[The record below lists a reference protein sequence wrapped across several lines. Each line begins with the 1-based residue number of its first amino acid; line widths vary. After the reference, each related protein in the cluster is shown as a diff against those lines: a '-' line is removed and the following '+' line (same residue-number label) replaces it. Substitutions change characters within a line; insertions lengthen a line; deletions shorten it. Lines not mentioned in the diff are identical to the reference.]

1 MKIADR
7 KHDETSVSG
16 TKMIENVSRSFR
28 GSPSSRS
35 FSRRGFLQGA
45 LASGV
50 FVLSARFVSQPLWA
64 AEGEA
69 PPAPFEP
76 GLWMSIAS
84 DGTVTIVAH
93 RSEMGCGS
101 RTALPLVVTDEL
113 DADWSKVKIEQAP
126 GDPKYGDQD
135 TDGSHSVR
143 SSFDL
148 MRQVG
153 ATGRVMLISAAATQ
167 WGVSPKEC
175 STEPHFVVHR
185 ASGRK
190 LGYGELASAAAK
202 LPVPKKEDVPLK
214 ARSEWRY
221 IGKESNSLFDLP
233 EIITGKAVFGMDATM
248 PGMVFASVEHPPVL
262 GQKIKSYDDKATLK
276 VPGVQKTL
284 TIDPF
289 KPPHLFQPLGGVA
302 VIADNTWAAFKG
314 RKSLNIEWDASP
326 HAVYNSGPF
335 RKTLEATSRQPG
347 KVARNVGDVDA
358 EFARVQ
364 KAGGGEFK
372 IVEAEYY
379 APHLAHA
386 SMEPP
391 VAVAEYRDGKVVA
404 WAPTQNPQ
412 AVQDTIASVLGI
424 KKEDVT
430 CHVTLLGGGF
440 GRKSKPDQVAEAAVL
455 SKQLGKPVKVV
466 WSREDDIHFDFF
478 HSVAA
483 MYMKAAVGP
492 NGKPS
497 AWLQRTVYPPIA
509 STFDA
514 SATYADDEMGL
525 GWNNLPFDIPNHR
538 AENGPADYH
547 VRIGWLRSV
556 ANIYHAFA
564 IHSFADEL
572 AKSANKDSVQ
582 YFLDL
587 IGPARIVPLTYK
599 DDEADEKDRYPLDT
613 ARLRRVVEVAAEKSG
628 WGKRSAG
635 LGKGRGMGIA
645 AHRSFLTYVATVV
658 EVEVDSRGQ
667 VHIPG
672 VWTAVDAG
680 TVVSPDNVRNQFEG
694 AAVFGTSLALF
705 GEITATNG
713 VIDQSNFNNYQVARM
728 NRAPRHVEVHI
739 VASEAP
745 PAGVGEPGVP
755 PFAPALYNAVFAAT
769 GKRAR
774 ELPLSKTKLV

>member
-1 MKIADR
+1 M
-7 KHDETSVSG
+7 SV
-16 TKMIENVSRSFR
+16 IENVSR
-28 GSPSSRS
+28 
-35 FSRRGFLQGA
+35 RRFVQGA
-45 LASGV
+45 LAGGV
-50 FVLSARFVSQPLWA
+50 LILAARYAPRLLRA
-64 AEGEA
+64 AD
-69 PPAPFEP
+69 EP
-76 GLWMSIAS
+76 TSLTAVEPSLWMAIAS

-101 RTALPLVVTDEL
+101 RTALPLVVADEL
-113 DADWSKVKIEQAP
+113 DADWSRVKIDQAI

-153 ATGRVMLISAAATQ
+153 GAGRAMLITAAAAQ
-167 WGVSPKEC
+167 WNVSAKDC
-175 STEPHFVVHR
+175 TTEPHFVVHR
-185 ASGRK
+185 SSGRK
-190 LGYGELASAAAK
+190 LGYGELAAAAAK
-202 LPVPKKEDVPLK
+202 LPVPKTEDLK
-214 ARSEWRY
+214 LKSRSEWRY
-221 IGKESNSLFDLP
+221 IGKESNSLFDLADMV
-233 EIITGKAVFGMDATM
+233 TGKAIFGMDATM
-248 PGMVFASVEHPPVL
+248 PGMVFASIEHPPVL
-262 GQKIKSYDDKATLK
+262 GQKIKSYDDKAALK
-276 VPGVQKTL
+276 VPGVKQTL
-284 TIDPF
+284 TIDTV
-289 KPPHLFQPLGGVA
+289 KPPHQFQPLGGVA

-314 RKSLNIEWDASP
+314 RKSLKIEWDSSP
-326 HAVYNSGPF
+326 HSVYNSAAY
-335 RKTLEATSRQPG
+335 RKTLEATSQKPG
-347 KVARNVGDVDA
+347 KVVRNIGDVDA
-358 EFARVQ
+358 IFA
-364 KAGGGEFK
+364 KGGK
-372 IVEAEYY
+372 IIEAEYY
-379 APHLAHA
+379 APHLAHV

-391 VAVAEYRDGKVVA
+391 VAVAEYRDGKVLA

-412 AVQDTIASVLGI
+412 AVQDTIATALGI

-466 WSREDDIHFDFF
+466 WTREDDIRFDFF

-483 MYMKAAVGP
+483 MYMKAAIGA
-492 NGKPS
+492 NGKPT
-497 AWLQRTVYPPIA
+497 AWLQRSVFPPID

-514 SATYADDEMGL
+514 TATYGDGEMGL

-538 AENGPADYH
+538 AENGPAEYH

-564 IHSFADEL
+564 IQSFADEL
-572 AKSANKDSVQ
+572 AKSANQDSVE
-582 YFLDL
+582 YLLGL
-587 IGPARIVPLTYK
+587 IGPPRIVNLEHK
-599 DDEADEKDRYPLDT
+599 ADDAEEAKLFPLDT
-613 ARLRRVVEVAAEKSG
+613 ARLRRVVEIAADKSG
-628 WGKRSAG
+628 WGKRSI
-635 LGKGRGMGIA
+635 GKGRGLGIA

-658 EVEVDSRGQ
+658 EVEVDNKGQ

-713 VIDQSNFNNYQVARM
+713 VIDQSNFNNYPITRM
-728 NRAPRHVEVHI
+728 NRGPRQISVHI
-739 VASEAP
+739 VESEAP

-769 GKRAR
+769 GKRVR

>member
-1 MKIADR
+1 MK
-7 KHDETSVSG
+7 V
-16 TKMIENVSRSFR
+16 IENVSRPI
-28 GSPSSRS
+28 G
-35 FSRRGFLQGA
+35 RRGFLQAA
-45 LASGV
+45 LAGGA
-50 FVLSARFVSQPLWA
+50 FVLAARLVPEPLWA
-64 AEGEA
+64 GEGDA
-69 PPAPFEP
+69 AAASSFEP
-76 GLWMSIAS
+76 SLWMLIAS
-84 DGTVTIVAH
+84 DGAVTIVAH

-101 RTALPLVVTDEL
+101 RTALPLVVADEL
-113 DADWSKVKIEQAP
+113 DADWSKVKIEQAI
-126 GDPKYGDQD
+126 GDLKYGDQD

-143 SSFDL
+143 SNFDL

-153 ATGRVMLISAAATQ
+153 ATGRAMLITAAAAQ
-167 WGVSPKEC
+167 WGVSAREC
-175 STEPHFVVHR
+175 ATEAHFVVHR
-185 ASGRK
+185 TSGRK
-190 LGYGELASAAAK
+190 LGYGELAAAAAK

-221 IGKESNSLFDLP
+221 IGKESNSLFDLAD
-233 EIITGKAVFGMDATM
+233 IVTGKAAFGLDAAM
-248 PGMVFASVEHPPVL
+248 PGMVYASVEHPPVL
-262 GQKIKSYDDKATLK
+262 GQKIKSYDDAATLK
-276 VPGVQKTL
+276 VPGVRKTL

-289 KPPHLFQPLGGVA
+289 KPPHQFQPLGGVA

-314 RKSLNIEWDASP
+314 RKSLKIEWDSSP
-326 HAVYNSGPF
+326 HQAYNSAAF
-335 RKTLEATSRQPG
+335 RKTLETTARQPG
-347 KVARNVGDVDA
+347 KIVRNVGDVDA
-358 EFARVQ
+358 AFA
-364 KAGGGEFK
+364 KEGAK
-372 IVEAEYY
+372 IIEAEYY
-379 APHLAHA
+379 TPHLAHA

-391 VAVAEYRDGKVVA
+391 VAVAEYRDGKVRA
-404 WAPTQNPQ
+404 WAPTQSPQ
-412 AVQDTIASVLGI
+412 AVQETIAGVLGI

-492 NGKPS
+492 NGKPT
-497 AWLQRTVYPPIA
+497 AWLQRTAYPPIG
-509 STFDA
+509 STFDV
-514 SATYADDEMGL
+514 SARYADDEMGL

-547 VRIGWLRSV
+547 VRIGWFRSV
-556 ANIYHAFA
+556 ANIYHSFA

-572 AKSANKDSVQ
+572 AHHAGKDSVE
-582 YFLDL
+582 YLLDL
-587 IGPARIVPLTYK
+587 VGPARIVQLDLK
-599 DDEADEKDRYPLDT
+599 GDEAEDAKTYPLDT
-613 ARLRRVVEVAAEKSG
+613 ARWRRVIEIAAERSG
-628 WGKRSAG
+628 WTKHPS
-635 LGKGRGMGIA
+635 GKGRGMGIA

-658 EVEVDSRGQ
+658 EVEVDSKGQ
-667 VHIPG
+667 VHIPN

-680 TVVSPDNVRNQFEG
+680 TVVSPDNIRNQFEG

-705 GEITATNG
+705 GEITATKG
-713 VIDQSNFNNYQVARM
+713 VIDQSNFHNYQLTRM
-728 NRAPRHVEVHI
+728 SRAPRHIDVHI

-755 PFAPALYNAVFAAT
+755 PFAPALCNAIFAAT

>member
-1 MKIADR
+1 MKLIDNLSANN
-7 KHDETSVSG
+7 
-16 TKMIENVSRSFR
+16 NVSRPV
-28 GSPSSRS
+28 SPN
-35 FSRRGFLQGA
+35 FSRRGFLQAALVSGA
-45 LASGV
+45 L
-50 FVLSARFVSQPLWA
+50 VLTARFIPEPLWA

-69 PPAPFEP
+69 ARPFEP
-76 GLWMSIAS
+76 SVWMSIAP

-101 RTALPLVVTDEL
+101 RTALPLVVADEL
-113 DADWSKVKIEQAP
+113 DADWTRVRLEQAI
-126 GDPKYGDQD
+126 GDPKYGEQD

-143 SSFDL
+143 SNFDL

-153 ATGRVMLISAAATQ
+153 ATGRAMLISAAAAQ
-167 WGVSPKEC
+167 WNVSPKEC
-175 STEPHFVVHR
+175 TTDPHFVVHT

-190 LGYGELASAAAK
+190 LGYGEVAAAAAK

-214 ARSEWRY
+214 ERSQWRY

-233 EIITGKAVFGMDATM
+233 EIVTGKAIFGMDATM
-248 PGMVFASVEHPPVL
+248 PGMVYASIEHPPVL
-262 GQKIKSYDDKATLK
+262 GQKIKSYDDKAALQVT
-276 VPGVQKTL
+276 GVQKTL

-289 KPPHLFQPLGGVA
+289 KPPHMFQPLGGVA
-302 VIADNTWAAFKG
+302 VIADNSYAAFKG
-314 RKSLNIEWDASP
+314 RKSLKIEWDSSP
-326 HAVYNSGPF
+326 NEVYNSGPF
-335 RKTLEATSRQPG
+335 RKTLEATSRKPC
-347 KVARNVGDVDA
+347 KVVRNVGDVDA
-358 EFARVQ
+358 TFAQ
-364 KAGGGEFK
+364 SAKAGGK
-372 IVEAEYY
+372 IIDAEYY
-379 APHLAHA
+379 TPHLAHA

-391 VAVAEYRDGKVVA
+391 VAVAEYRDGKVLA

-412 AVQDTIASVLGI
+412 AVQETIAGVLGI

-466 WSREDDIHFDFF
+466 WSREDDIRFDYF

-483 MYMKAAVGP
+483 MYMKAAIGAD
-492 NGKPS
+492 GKPT
-497 AWLQRTVYPPIA
+497 AWLQRTVYPPIG
-509 STFDA
+509 STFDTKA
-514 SATYADDEMGL
+514 VYADDEMGL

-572 AKSANKDSVQ
+572 AHNAKKDPVQ
-582 YFLDL
+582 YLLDL
-587 IGPARIVPLTYK
+587 IGPARIVALDLK
-599 DDEADEKDRYPLDT
+599 GDEAEDAKQYPLDT
-613 ARLRRVVEVAAEKSG
+613 ARLRRVVEIAAEKSG
-628 WGKRSAG
+628 WGKSPM
-635 LGKGRGMGIA
+635 GKGRGLGIA

-658 EVEVDSRGQ
+658 EVEVDGRGQ
-667 VHIPG
+667 VHIPN

-680 TVVSPDNVRNQFEG
+680 TTVSPDNIRNQFEG

-705 GEITATNG
+705 SEITATNG
-713 VIDQSNFNNYQVARM
+713 AIDQSNFHNYQIARM
-728 NRAPRHVEVHI
+728 NRAPRHIDIHI
-739 VASEAP
+739 VKSEAP
-745 PAGVGEPGVP
+745 PAGVGEPGLP
-755 PFAPALYNAVFAAT
+755 PIAPALYNAVFAAT
-769 GKRAR
+769 GKRVR

>member
-1 MKIADR
+1 MKL
-7 KHDETSVSG
+7 
-16 TKMIENVSRSFR
+16 IENVSANVNR
-28 GSPSSRS
+28 PI
-35 FSRRGFLQGA
+35 SRRGFLHAALVSGA
-45 LASGV
+45 
-50 FVLSARFVSQPLWA
+50 FVLSARFVPEPLWA

-69 PPAPFEP
+69 AAPAFEP
-76 GLWMSIAS
+76 SLWMSIAP

-101 RTALPLVVTDEL
+101 RTALPLVVADEL
-113 DADWSKVKIEQAP
+113 DADWSKVRIEQAI

-143 SSFDL
+143 SNFHL

-153 ATGRVMLISAAATQ
+153 ATGRVMLIGAAAAQ

-175 STEPHFVVHR
+175 TTEPHFVVHR

-190 LGYGELASAAAK
+190 LGYGEVAAAAAQ
-202 LPVPKKEDVPLK
+202 LPVPKKKDVPLK
-214 ARSEWRY
+214 SRAEWRY

-233 EIITGKAVFGMDATM
+233 EIVTGQAIFGMDATM
-248 PGMVFASVEHPPVL
+248 PGMVYASIEHPPVL
-262 GQKIKSYDDKATLK
+262 GQKIKSYDDKSALK
-276 VPGVQKTL
+276 VPGVRKTL
-284 TIDPF
+284 MIDTF
-289 KPPHLFQPLGGVA
+289 KPPHQFQPLGGVA

-314 RKSLNIEWDASP
+314 RKSLKIEWDIHSSP
-326 HAVYNSGPF
+326 HSVYNSAPF

-347 KVARNVGDVDA
+347 KVVRNVRDVDA
-358 EFARVQ
+358 AFA
-364 KAGGGEFK
+364 KGGK
-372 IVEAEYY
+372 IIEAEYY
-379 APHLAHA
+379 TPHLAHV

-391 VAVAEYRDGKVVA
+391 VAVAEYRDGKVLA

-412 AVQDTIASVLGI
+412 AVQETIAGVLGI

-492 NGKPS
+492 DGKPT
-497 AWLQRTVYPPIA
+497 AWLQRTVYPPID
-509 STFDA
+509 STFNA

-572 AKSANKDSVQ
+572 AKAANKDSVE
-582 YFLDL
+582 YLLDL
-587 IGPARIVPLTYK
+587 IGPPRIVNLDLK
-599 DDEADEKDRYPLDT
+599 GDEAEDARNYPLDT
-613 ARLRRVVEVAAEKSG
+613 GRLRRVVEIAAEKSG
-628 WGKRSAG
+628 WGKRAMG
-635 LGKGRGMGIA
+635 MDMGKGHGMGIA

-658 EVEVDSRGQ
+658 EVEVDSKGQ
-667 VHIPG
+667 VHIPN

-680 TVVSPDNVRNQFEG
+680 TIVSPDNIRNQFEG

-713 VIDQSNFNNYQVARM
+713 VIDQSNFHNFQITRM
-728 NRAPRHVEVHI
+728 NRAPRNIEVHI
-739 VASEAP
+739 VESEAP

-755 PFAPALYNAVFAAT
+755 PFAPALYNAVFGAT
-769 GKRAR
+769 GKRVR
-774 ELPLSKTKLV
+774 ELPLSKTKLA

>member
-1 MKIADR
+1 MKI
-7 KHDETSVSG
+7 
-16 TKMIENVSRSFR
+16 IENVSLHA
-28 GSPSSRS
+28 
-35 FSRRGFLQGA
+35 SRRGFLHGA

-50 FVLSARFVSQPLWA
+50 FVLSARFIPRPLWA

-69 PPAPFEP
+69 PPPAFQPS
-76 GLWMSIAS
+76 LWMSIAS
-84 DGTVTIVAH
+84 DGTVTVVAH

-101 RTALPLVVTDEL
+101 RTALPLVVADEL
-113 DADWSKVKIEQAP
+113 DADWSKVKIDQAI

-153 ATGRVMLISAAATQ
+153 ATGRFMLISAAAAQ
-167 WGVSPKEC
+167 WGVSPKDC
-175 STEPHFVVHR
+175 TTEPHVVVHR
-185 ASGRK
+185 SSGRK
-190 LGYGELASAAAK
+190 LGYGALAAAAAK
-202 LPVPKKEDVPLK
+202 LPVPKKEAVPLPLK
-214 ARSEWRY
+214 RRSEWRY

-233 EIITGKAVFGMDATM
+233 EMVTGKTIFGMDATM
-248 PGMVFASVEHPPVL
+248 PGMVYASVEHPPVL
-262 GQKIKSYDDKATLK
+262 GQKIKSYDDKDALK

-284 TIDPF
+284 TIDTF
-289 KPPHLFQPLGGVA
+289 KPPHQFQPLGGVA

-314 RKSLNIEWDASP
+314 RKGLKVEWDSSP
-326 HAVYNSGPF
+326 HSEYNSAPF
-335 RKTLEATSRQPG
+335 RKTLEATSRKPG
-347 KVARNVGDVDA
+347 KVVRNVGDVDA
-358 EFARVQ
+358 AFA
-364 KAGGGEFK
+364 KGGQ
-372 IVEAEYY
+372 IIEAEYY
-379 APHLAHA
+379 TPHLAHV

-391 VAVAEYRDGKVVA
+391 VAVAEYRDGKVMA

-412 AVQDTIASVLGI
+412 AVQETIASVLGI

-466 WSREDDIHFDFF
+466 WSREDDIHCDFF

-483 MYMKAAVGP
+483 MYMKAAIGAD
-492 NGKPS
+492 GKPT
-497 AWLQRTVYPPIA
+497 AWLQRTVYPPIG
-509 STFDA
+509 STFDV
-514 SATYADDEMGL
+514 SATYALDEMGL

-538 AENGPADYH
+538 AENGPADFH

-572 AKSANKDSVQ
+572 AHNANKDSVQ
-582 YFLDL
+582 YLLDL
-587 IGPARIVPLTYK
+587 IGPPRIVPLEYK
-599 DDEADEKDRYPLDT
+599 EEDADDKQRYPLDT
-613 ARLRRVVEVAAEKSG
+613 ARWRRVVEIAAEKSG
-628 WGKRSAG
+628 WGKRPM
-635 LGKGRGMGIA
+635 GKGRGMGIA

-658 EVEVDSRGQ
+658 EVEVDSKGQ
-667 VHIPG
+667 VHIPN
-672 VWTAVDAG
+672 VWTALDAG

-713 VIDQSNFNNYQVARM
+713 AIDQSNFNNYQLARM
-728 NRAPRHVEVHI
+728 NRAPRHVDVQI
-739 VASEAP
+739 VKSEAP

-769 GKRAR
+769 GKRVR

>member
-1 MKIADR
+1 MKL
-7 KHDETSVSG
+7 
-16 TKMIENVSRSFR
+16 IENVSRHV
-28 GSPSSRS
+28 
-35 FSRRGFLQGA
+35 SRRGFLQGA

-50 FVLSARFVSQPLWA
+50 FVLSARLVRDPLWA
-64 AEGEA
+64 AEGESAA
-69 PPAPFEP
+69 PPFEP
-76 GLWMSIAS
+76 SLWMSIAS

-113 DADWSKVKIEQAP
+113 DADWSKVKIEQAI
-126 GDPKYGDQD
+126 GDPRYGEQD

-143 SSFDL
+143 SGFDL

-153 ATGRVMLISAAATQ
+153 ATGRVMLISAAAAQ
-167 WGVSPKEC
+167 WGVSAKDC
-175 STEPHFVVHR
+175 ATEPHFVVHR
-185 ASGRK
+185 SSGRK
-190 LGYGELASAAAK
+190 LGYGEVAAAAAK

-214 ARSEWRY
+214 TRSEWRY

-233 EIITGKAVFGMDATM
+233 EIVTGKAIFGMDATM
-248 PGMVFASVEHPPVL
+248 PGMVYASVEHPPVL
-262 GQKIKSYDDKATLK
+262 GQKIKSYDDTAALK
-276 VPGVQKTL
+276 VTGVQKTL
-284 TIDPF
+284 TIAAF
-289 KPPHLFQPLGGVA
+289 KPPHVFQPLGGVA
-302 VIADNTWAAFKG
+302 VIADNTYAAFTG
-314 RKSLNIEWDASP
+314 RKNLKIEWDSSP
-326 HAVYNSGPF
+326 HSVYNSTPF
-335 RKTLEATSRQPG
+335 RKTLEDTSRQPC
-347 KVARNVGDVDA
+347 KVIRNVGDVDA
-358 EFARVQ
+358 VFVQ
-364 KAGGGEFK
+364 SAKSGGK
-372 IVEAEYY
+372 IIEAEYY

-391 VAVAEYRDGKVVA
+391 VAVAEYRDGKVLA

-412 AVQDTIASVLGI
+412 AVQETIASLLGI

-466 WSREDDIHFDFF
+466 WSREDDIHFDYF

-483 MYMKAAVGP
+483 MYMKAAVGTD
-492 NGKPS
+492 GKPT
-497 AWLQRTVYPPIA
+497 AWLQRTVYPPIG
-509 STFDA
+509 STFDTA
-514 SATYADDEMGL
+514 AKYADDEMGL
-525 GWNNLPFDIPNHR
+525 GWNNLPFDIANHR

-564 IHSFADEL
+564 ISSFVDEL
-572 AKSANKDSVQ
+572 AKAANKDSAQ
-582 YFLDL
+582 YLFDLVGPPRIVNLDL
-587 IGPARIVPLTYK
+587 KG
-599 DDEADEKDRYPLDT
+599 DEAEDAKNYPLDT
-613 ARLRRVVEVAAEKSG
+613 ARLRRVVEIVVERSG
-628 WGKRSAG
+628 WGKGAMG

-658 EVEVDSRGQ
+658 EVEVDSKGQ
-667 VHIPG
+667 VHIPN

-680 TVVSPDNVRNQFEG
+680 TIVSPDNVRNQFEG

-713 VIDQSNFNNYQVARM
+713 AIDQSNFHNYQITRM
-728 NRAPRHVEVHI
+728 NRAPRHVDVHI
-739 VASEAP
+739 VKSEAP

-769 GKRAR
+769 GKRVR

>member
-1 MKIADR
+1 
-7 KHDETSVSG
+7 
-16 TKMIENVSRSFR
+16 
-28 GSPSSRS
+28 
-35 FSRRGFLQGA
+35 
-45 LASGV
+45 
-50 FVLSARFVSQPLWA
+50 
-64 AEGEA
+64 
-69 PPAPFEP
+69 
-76 GLWMSIAS
+76 MSIAS
-84 DGTVTIVAH
+84 DGTVTLVAH

-101 RTALPLVVTDEL
+101 RTALPLVVADEL
-113 DADWSKVKIEQAP
+113 DADWSKVKIDQAI

-153 ATGRVMLISAAATQ
+153 ASGRAMLISAAAAQ
-167 WGVSPKEC
+167 WNVSAKDC
-175 STEPHFVVHR
+175 STEPHFVVHH

-190 LGYGELASAAAK
+190 LGYGELAAAAAK
-202 LPVPKKEDVPLK
+202 FPVPKTEDLQLK
-214 ARSEWRY
+214 PRSEWRY
-221 IGKESNSLFDLP
+221 IGKDNALFDLP
-233 EIITGKAVFGMDATM
+233 DMVTGKAIFGMDATM
-248 PGMVFASVEHPPVL
+248 PGMVFASIEHPPVL
-262 GQKIKSYDDKATLK
+262 GQKIKSYDDKAALQ
-276 VPGVQKTL
+276 VPGVKQTL
-284 TIDPF
+284 TIDTV
-289 KPPHLFQPLGGVA
+289 KPPHAFQPLGGVA

-314 RKSLNIEWDASP
+314 RKSLKIEWDSSP
-326 HAVYNSGPF
+326 HSMYNSAAY
-335 RKTLEATSRQPG
+335 RKTLEATSHQPG
-347 KVARNVGDVDA
+347 KVVRNVGDVDA
-358 EFARVQ
+358 AFA
-364 KAGGGEFK
+364 KAAR
-372 IVEAEYY
+372 IIEAEYY

-391 VAVAEYRDGKVVA
+391 VAVAEYRNGKVVA

-412 AVQDTIASVLGI
+412 AVQDTIATALGI

-466 WSREDDIHFDFF
+466 WTREDDIHFDFF

-483 MYMKAAVGP
+483 MYMKAAVGAD
-492 NGKPS
+492 GKPT
-497 AWLQRTVYPPIA
+497 AWLQRSVFPPIN

-514 SATYADDEMGL
+514 TATYGDDEMGL

-556 ANIYHAFA
+556 ANIYHAYA
-564 IHSFADEL
+564 IQSFADEL
-572 AKSANKDSVQ
+572 AKASNKDSLE
-582 YFLDL
+582 YLLAL
-587 IGPARIVPLTYK
+587 IGPARTVELEHK
-599 DDEADEKDRYPLDT
+599 SDDAEEAKQYPFDT
-613 ARLRRVVEVAAEKSG
+613 GRLRRVVEIAGERSG
-628 WGKRSAG
+628 WAKKTS
-635 LGKGRGMGIA
+635 GKGHGFGIA

-658 EVEVDSRGQ
+658 EVEVDGKGQ
-667 VHIPG
+667 VHIPN

-680 TVVSPDNVRNQFEG
+680 TVVAPDNVRNQFEG

-713 VIDQSNFNNYQVARM
+713 KIDQSNFNNYQMTRM
-728 NRAPRHVEVHI
+728 NRAPRHIDVH
-739 VASEAP
+739 VVQSEAP

-755 PFAPALYNAVFAAT
+755 PFAPALCNAVFAAT
-769 GKRAR
+769 GKRVR

>member
-1 MKIADR
+1 MKLIDNLSANN
-7 KHDETSVSG
+7 
-16 TKMIENVSRSFR
+16 NVSRPV
-28 GSPSSRS
+28 SPN
-35 FSRRGFLQGA
+35 FSRRGFLQAALVSGA
-45 LASGV
+45 L
-50 FVLSARFVSQPLWA
+50 VLTARFIPEPLWA

-69 PPAPFEP
+69 ARPFEP
-76 GLWMSIAS
+76 SVWMSIAP

-101 RTALPLVVTDEL
+101 RTALPLVVADEL
-113 DADWSKVKIEQAP
+113 DADWTRVRLEQAI
-126 GDPKYGDQD
+126 GDPKYGEQD

-143 SSFDL
+143 SNFDL

-153 ATGRVMLISAAATQ
+153 ATGRAMLISAAAAK
-167 WGVSPKEC
+167 WGVPAKDC
-175 STEPHFVVHR
+175 ATEPHFVVHT

-190 LGYGELASAAAK
+190 LGYGEVAAAAAK

-214 ARSEWRY
+214 ERSQWRY

-233 EIITGKAVFGMDATM
+233 EIVTGKAIFGMDATM
-248 PGMVFASVEHPPVL
+248 PGMVYASIEHPPVL
-262 GQKIKSYDDKATLK
+262 GQKIKSYDDKAALQVT
-276 VPGVQKTL
+276 GVQKTL

-289 KPPHLFQPLGGVA
+289 KPPHMFQPLGGVA
-302 VIADNTWAAFKG
+302 VIADNSYAAFKG
-314 RKSLNIEWDASP
+314 RKSLKIEWDSSP
-326 HAVYNSGPF
+326 NEVYNSGPF
-335 RKTLEATSRQPG
+335 RKTLEATSRKPC
-347 KVARNVGDVDA
+347 KVVRNVGDVDA
-358 EFARVQ
+358 TFAQ
-364 KAGGGEFK
+364 SAKAGGK
-372 IVEAEYY
+372 IIDAEYY
-379 APHLAHA
+379 TPHLAHA

-391 VAVAEYRDGKVVA
+391 VAVAEYRDGKVLA

-412 AVQDTIASVLGI
+412 AVQETIAGVLGI

-466 WSREDDIHFDFF
+466 WSREDDIRFDYF

-483 MYMKAAVGP
+483 MYMKAAIGAD
-492 NGKPS
+492 GKPT
-497 AWLQRTVYPPIA
+497 AWLQRTVYPPIG
-509 STFDA
+509 STFDTKA
-514 SATYADDEMGL
+514 VYADDEMGL

-572 AKSANKDSVQ
+572 AHNAKKDPVQ
-582 YFLDL
+582 YLLDL
-587 IGPARIVPLTYK
+587 IGPARIVALDLK
-599 DDEADEKDRYPLDT
+599 GDEAEDAKQYPLDT
-613 ARLRRVVEVAAEKSG
+613 ARLRRVVEIAAEKSG
-628 WGKRSAG
+628 WGKSPM
-635 LGKGRGMGIA
+635 GKGRGLGIA

-658 EVEVDSRGQ
+658 EVEVDGRGQ
-667 VHIPG
+667 VHIPN

-680 TVVSPDNVRNQFEG
+680 TTVSPDNIRNQFEG

-705 GEITATNG
+705 SEITATNG
-713 VIDQSNFNNYQVARM
+713 AIDQSNFHNYQIARM
-728 NRAPRHVEVHI
+728 NRAPRHIDIHI
-739 VASEAP
+739 VKSEAP
-745 PAGVGEPGVP
+745 PAGVGDPGLP
-755 PFAPALYNAVFAAT
+755 PIAPALYNAVFAAT
-769 GKRAR
+769 GKRVR

>member
-1 MKIADR
+1 MKL
-7 KHDETSVSG
+7 
-16 TKMIENVSRSFR
+16 IENV
-28 GSPSSRS
+28 
-35 FSRRGFLQGA
+35 SRRGFLQGS
-45 LASGV
+45 LAAGV
-50 FVLSARFVSQPLWA
+50 FVLSARFVPEPLWA
-64 AEGEA
+64 AEAEA
-69 PPAPFEP
+69 ASAIQPS
-76 GLWMSIAS
+76 LWMAIAS

-101 RTALPLVVTDEL
+101 RTALPLVLADEL
-113 DADWSKVKIEQAP
+113 DADWSKVKLDQAI

-143 SSFDL
+143 SFFDQ

-153 ATGRVMLISAAATQ
+153 AAGRAMLISAAAAQ
-167 WGVSPKEC
+167 WNVSPKEC

-190 LGYGELASAAAK
+190 LGYGELAAAAAK
-202 LPVPKKEDVPLK
+202 LPVPKTEDVPLK

-221 IGKESNSLFDLP
+221 IGKDNSLFDLAD
-233 EIITGKAVFGMDATM
+233 IVTGQAVFGMDATM
-248 PGMVFASVEHPPVL
+248 PGMVFASIEHPPVL
-262 GQKIKSYDDKATLK
+262 GQKIKSYDDKAALK
-276 VPGVQKTL
+276 VPGVKKTL
-284 TIDPF
+284 AIDTF
-289 KPPHLFQPLGGVA
+289 KPPHQFQPLGGVA

-314 RKSLNIEWDASP
+314 RRNLKIEWESSP
-326 HAVYNSGPF
+326 HSVYNSDQF

-347 KVARNVGDVDA
+347 KVARNVGNVDA
-358 EFARVQ
+358 EFA
-364 KAGGGEFK
+364 KGGK
-372 IVEAEYY
+372 IIEAEYY
-379 APHLAHA
+379 TPHLAHA

-391 VAVAEYRDGKVVA
+391 VAVAEYRDGKVRA

-412 AVQDTIASVLGI
+412 AVQDTVATVLGI

-430 CHVTLLGGGF
+430 CHVTLLGGAF

-466 WSREDDIHFDFF
+466 WTREDDIRFDFF

-483 MYMKAAVGP
+483 MYMKAAIGP
-492 NGKPS
+492 DGKPT
-497 AWLQRTVYPPIA
+497 AWLQRTVYPPIN
-509 STFDA
+509 STFDVA
-514 SATYADDEMGL
+514 ATYADDEMSL

-556 ANIYHAFA
+556 ANVYHAFA

-572 AKSANKDSVQ
+572 AKAANQDSVQ
-582 YFLDL
+582 YLLEL
-587 IGPARIVPLTYK
+587 IGPPRIVNLEYK
-599 DDEADEKDRYPLDT
+599 EDEADEKQNYPLDT
-613 ARLRRVVEVAAEKSG
+613 ARLRRVVEIAAERSG
-628 WGKRSAG
+628 WGKRT
-635 LGKGRGMGIA
+635 LGKGRGLGIA

-658 EVEVDSRGQ
+658 EVEVDNKGQ

-680 TVVSPDNVRNQFEG
+680 TVVSRDNVRNQFEG

-713 VIDQSNFNNYQVARM
+713 VINQGNFNDYQIARM
-728 NRAPRHVEVHI
+728 NRAPRHVDVQI
-739 VASEAP
+739 VASDAP
-745 PAGVGEPGVP
+745 PAGVGEPGLP
-755 PFAPALYNAVFAAT
+755 PFAPALCNAVFAAT
-769 GKRAR
+769 GKRVR

>member
-1 MKIADR
+1 MKL
-7 KHDETSVSG
+7 
-16 TKMIENVSRSFR
+16 IENVSRQVNR
-28 GSPSSRS
+28 N

-50 FVLSARFVSQPLWA
+50 FVLGARFIPEPLWA

-69 PPAPFEP
+69 PAPPFEP
-76 GLWMSIAS
+76 SLWMSTAS

-101 RTALPLVVTDEL
+101 RTALPLVVADEL
-113 DADWSKVKIEQAP
+113 DADWSKVNIEQAI

-143 SSFDL
+143 SNFDL

-153 ATGRVMLISAAATQ
+153 ATGRIMLITAAAAH
-167 WGVSPKEC
+167 WGVSPKDC
-175 STEPHFVVHR
+175 TTEPHFVLHR

-190 LGYGELASAAAK
+190 LGYGEVAAAAAK

-214 ARSEWRY
+214 QRSEWRY

-233 EIITGKAVFGMDATM
+233 EIVTGKAIFGMDASM
-248 PGMVFASVEHPPVL
+248 PGMVYASVEHPPVL

-284 TIDPF
+284 TIETF
-289 KPPHLFQPLGGVA
+289 KPPHQFQPLGGVA
-302 VIADNTWAAFKG
+302 VIADNTYAAFKG
-314 RKSLNIEWDASP
+314 RKSLKIEWDSSP
-326 HAVYNSGPF
+326 HAVYNSQPF

-347 KVARNVGDVDA
+347 KVVRNVGDVDTA
-358 EFARVQ
+358 FAQTARN
-364 KAGGGEFK
+364 GGK
-372 IVEAEYY
+372 IIEAEYY
-379 APHLAHA
+379 TPHLAHA

-391 VAVAEYRDGKVVA
+391 VAVAEYRNGKVLA

-412 AVQDTIASVLGI
+412 AVQETIAGVLGI

-492 NGKPS
+492 DGRPS
-497 AWLQRTVYPPIA
+497 AWLQRTVYPPIG

-514 SATYADDEMGL
+514 SATYALDEMGL

-538 AENGPADYH
+538 AENGPADFH

-556 ANIYHAFA
+556 ANVYHAFA

-572 AKSANKDSVQ
+572 AHNANKDSVQ
-582 YFLDL
+582 FLLDL
-587 IGPARIVPLTYK
+587 IGPPRIVKLDLTG
-599 DDEADEKDRYPLDT
+599 DEAEDAKQYPLDT
-613 ARLRRVVEVAAEKSG
+613 ARLRRVVEIVAEKSN
-628 WGKRSAG
+628 WGKKPM
-635 LGKGRGMGIA
+635 GKGRGLGIA

-658 EVEVDSRGQ
+658 EVEVDTRGQ
-667 VHIPG
+667 VHIPN
-672 VWTAVDAG
+672 VWFAVDAG
-680 TVVSPDNVRNQFEG
+680 TIVSPDNIRNQFEG

-705 GEITATNG
+705 SEITATNG
-713 VIDQSNFNNYQVARM
+713 VIDQSNFHNYQIARM
-728 NRAPRHVEVHI
+728 NRAPRHIEVHI
-739 VASEAP
+739 VESEAP
-745 PAGVGEPGVP
+745 PAGVGEPGLP
-755 PFAPALYNAVFAAT
+755 PIAPAIYNAVFAAT
-769 GKRAR
+769 GKRVR
-774 ELPLSKTKLV
+774 ELPLSKTKLA